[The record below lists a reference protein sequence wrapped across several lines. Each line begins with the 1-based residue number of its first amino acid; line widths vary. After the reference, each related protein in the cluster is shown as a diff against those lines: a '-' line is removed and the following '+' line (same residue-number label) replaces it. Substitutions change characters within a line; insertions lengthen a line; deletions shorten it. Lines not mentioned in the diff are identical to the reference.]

1 MKMAVM
7 TREKHKEDKMKHLVQ
22 PRPSSTFQS
31 FNVLKCQNQ
40 NESPEEPAVGDP
52 ETGTFTLPRVA
63 RPSLYKVILL
73 NDDFTPMDFVI
84 SILKKFF
91 SKSDG
96 EAQRI
101 MLEVH
106 QNGAAIAGVYTFEV
120 AETKVYLVNEFSRR
134 HKFPLKCIMEKEASD
149 ENAS

>member
-1 MKMAVM
+1 M
-7 TREKHKEDKMKHLVQ
+7 TREKQKARKMKQHSQ
-22 PRPSSTFQS
+22 PRPWSIFQS
-31 FNVLKCQNQ
+31 LNELKCQNQ
-40 NESPEEPAVGDP
+40 NESPENPALGDP

-101 MLEVH
+101 MLQVH
-106 QNGAAIAGVYTFEV
+106 QNGSAIAGVYTFEV

-134 HKFPLKCIMEKEASD
+134 HKYPLKCIMEKEASD

>member
-1 MKMAVM
+1 MK
-7 TREKHKEDKMKHLVQ
+7 RLVQ
-22 PRPSSTFQS
+22 TRPSSIPKI
-31 FNVLKCQNQ
+31 LKCENQ
-40 NESPEEPAVGDP
+40 NETTAAP
-52 ETGTFTLPRVA
+52 ETGIFTLPRVA

-101 MLEVH
+101 MLQVH
-106 QNGAAIAGVYTFEV
+106 QDGAAIAGVYTFEV

-134 HKFPLKCIMEKEASD
+134 HKFPLKCIMEKEAKD
-149 ENAS
+149 ENAQ